1 MEGKEGNNATM
12 YMTLSFAGVALM
24 VAMIVG
30 MVIVKKKN
38 GRHPHHQVSRIPDN
52 HFQNQ
57 TTHVI

>member
-38 GRHPHHQVSRIPDN
+38 GRHPHHQVR
-52 HFQNQ
+52 F
-57 TTHVI
+57 